1 MSKTDKTET
10 DKTEVKKRKMLTPEE
25 RVAAAAAA
33 LEAAKQQMYDKDR
46 KRHAQLSEQY
56 KVQVAKLTD
65 IQAKIEAINAE
76 VDEIEKRLPVPPGP
90 PYSLVAEG

>member
-76 VDEIEKRLPVPPGP
+76 VDEIEKRLPVQPND
-90 PYSLVAEG
+90 SLVAEG

>member
-1 MSKTDKTET
+1 MTSSNFN
-10 DKTEVKKRKMLTPEE
+10 LTPEQ
-25 RVAAAAAA
+25 RVAN
-33 LEAAKQQMYDKDR
+33 QQAYDKDR

-76 VDEIEKRLPVPPGP
+76 VDEIEKRLPVQPND
-90 PYSLVAEG
+90 SLAAEG

>member
-46 KRHAQLSEQY
+46 KRHALLCEQY

-76 VDEIEKRLPVPPGP
+76 VDEIEKRLPVQPND
-90 PYSLVAEG
+90 SLAAEG

>member
-1 MSKTDKTET
+1 MSKT

-56 KVQVAKLTD
+56 KVQVAKLTY

-76 VDEIEKRLPVPPGP
+76 VGEIEKRLPVQPSD
-90 PYSLVAEG
+90 SLVAEG

>member
-76 VDEIEKRLPVPPGP
+76 VGEIEKRLPVQPSD
-90 PYSLVAEG
+90 SLVAEG